1 MTVVEVTEVARKLC
15 FTGPVG
21 WIQFTGTPL
30 RLWMLRG
37 CPGWHSSAA
46 LVKFWVGLSGLAD
59 YSGGGGNF
67 LKEKDL
73 RLRSNSR
80 KIILLILPVKV
91 HSGRKWLEEGAMGF
105 PSKMGI
111 LLDPD
116 KWMDGWMDG
125 TVVQK
130 ILLIIQSNT
139 SITLYLP

>member
-1 MTVVEVTEVARKLC
+1 M
-15 FTGPVG
+15 
-21 WIQFTGTPL
+21 
-30 RLWMLRG
+30 
-37 CPGWHSSAA
+37 
-46 LVKFWVGLSGLAD
+46 KFWVGLSGLAD

-73 RLRSNSR
+73 SLCSNSR
-80 KIILLILPVKV
+80 RIILLILPVKV

-116 KWMDGWMDG
+116 KWMDG
-125 TVVQK
+125 TVMQK